1 MSSKTLCWRK
11 GGLRKPTSDSS
22 TGDGE
27 HCWIRTHPVTPD
39 GEVDPKRDTLLTVIV
54 KCSDRVGKK
63 YAGCKKVKCDNGA
76 RYVYI
81 DFDRMVHYDPED

>member
-1 MSSKTLCWRK
+1 MKGKTMK
-11 GGLRKPTSDSS
+11 ANTKIQD
-22 TGDGE
+22 
-27 HCWIRTHPVTPD
+27 VPD